1 MEEDLK
7 IIKKIIY
14 DKQGKRMNYIDI
26 YNVVDNECNDF
37 IQAIEN
43 LIARNKELKDLY
55 NKEKIKNR
63 NVEMLRIACL
73 PDNAKMVVMYKD
85 DFNRNWRND
94 FIPKSRVKEKIEELK
109 KKMEEDEVD
118 EFGIHTIGWSCLDYV
133 VEVLQELL
141 EEN

>member
-1 MEEDLK
+1 MEED
-7 IIKKIIY
+7 
-14 DKQGKRMNYIDI
+14 MNILEKFISKYNEFKTKNGIATLTIDRK
-26 YNVVDNECNDF
+26 EK
-37 IQAIEN
+37 QAIEN
-43 LIARNKELKDLY
+43 LIARNKELEDLY

-73 PDNAKMVVMYKD
+73 PDNTKMVVMYKD

-94 FIPKSRVKEKIEELK
+94 FIPKSKVKEKIEELK